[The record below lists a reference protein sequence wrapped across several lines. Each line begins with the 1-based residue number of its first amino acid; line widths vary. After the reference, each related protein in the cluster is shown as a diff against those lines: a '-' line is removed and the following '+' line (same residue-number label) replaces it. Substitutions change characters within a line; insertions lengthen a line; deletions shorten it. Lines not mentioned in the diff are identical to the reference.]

1 MTYVPYTL
9 RPSFPTL
16 VKNWLWDHAE
26 LEEEELMYDVGSVS
40 KLLEVAR
47 DPDVLADYFEN
58 DSDRERFVDAAEREP
73 YWASIEQH
81 ATSHFGLNARV
92 SLRSNLQPFYTRLVA
107 ERLRVMLCLRFIAPV
122 QHALTHDLGAYLR
135 RPVIEET
142 ELIEIHARVRVSHVA
157 QLTKID
163 MLYTLAQTLQS
174 APQSKDSARAIKG
187 SRGKDWQ
194 VEHNRRSR
202 HIHRVL
208 QSAQHHI
215 DASLSHGW
223 SRRMV
228 ELREKVETQREEIA
242 VRLAME
248 EITTHTHSTRSRQV
262 EPVSDRTDTSTIVVS
277 AGSHQQMG
285 RRRRPRRP
293 PRVAYEKLMLSG
305 TQLYSWGVGPLSNV
319 LRNCSSLWHL
329 DLSNNGLLPI
339 HAQTISQ
346 AIAAKG
352 ALRSL
357 ILCHNSIGN
366 SGARWLAELL
376 GGRHNLL
383 THLDISANANLG
395 SEGIKTIA
403 EALQSGHGASYDL
416 RFAHTWGSYG
426 GGRRGGDG
434 SGERRESLSSLRKER
449 ALTSL
454 NIGYNK
460 LGHAGGMVISGL
472 LSTNSSL
479 VSLSCRNCGLG
490 ERSFRHIADGLQGN
504 ATLSRLDIGCDDAV
518 GGDEESAGMNAGGE
532 TSGRKN
538 WRKVRRGSGSHHNLL
553 QLGGDSPTAAH
564 QAGHGTT
571 TVATASTVKS
581 SNTTNVGLA
590 RLCAATRRGGVV
602 VRLDLS
608 GLVCANGGAATEDL
622 MSCLLLP
629 NGLRQ
634 TLSQRAASPPPR
646 NVKGTSVRSLT
657 SLNMMGAGT
666 LRCLGPS
673 GAAALARALEHNT
686 ALQSLNIASNFIGLK
701 SLTPSDDGR
710 HSQLSRSTPHR
721 SMGTGDSSDFDPSG
735 FLALATMLLTNA
747 TLTSLS
753 LCDNELCAMVDTES
767 WQPVGGGRDGGG
779 SSPDRVRSPSSPPT
793 LPPLAGESD
802 YSDYS
807 AHRRLCYALKAQKHV
822 LTHLDLSHNMIGRH
836 RVKPHDT
843 VTRTR
848 RAVMIMRGG
857 GGGNGVESLH
867 GGNGSGSGG
876 TCSPAHVNFDEDGP
890 AALADAL
897 HHSTS
902 IQTVVLVHTKIPVG
916 EILRGIREY
925 HKYSEDLDLASHEL
939 EFEDCVLI
947 TRLMQYTKSVKSLDL
962 SHNMLGCA
970 SAKPIAAMINAN
982 GSSLEIVRLDDTL
995 LATPLGLHPDG
1006 MFYTDDNVMDC
1017 LEALANAAYG
1027 IDDSLALDL
1036 ANNHLP
1042 AAAIQQFIHI
1052 GESKPRLSFRL

>member
-1 MTYVPYTL
+1 
-9 RPSFPTL
+9 
-16 VKNWLWDHAE
+16 
-26 LEEEELMYDVGSVS
+26 MYDVGSVS

-107 ERLRVMLCLRFIAPV
+107 ERLRCMLCLRFIAPV
-122 QHALTHDLGAYLR
+122 QHALTHDVGAYLR
-135 RPVIEET
+135 RPVIEEA

-157 QLTKID
+157 RLTKIE
-163 MLYTLAQTLQS
+163 MLYTLAQALQS
-174 APQSKDSARAIKG
+174 APQTRAIKG
-187 SRGKDWQ
+187 SRGKAWQ
-194 VEHNRRSR
+194 VEHDRRSR
-202 HIHRVL
+202 HILRVL

-262 EPVSDRTDTSTIVVS
+262 EPVSDRAGTSTIVVS
-277 AGSHQQMG
+277 AGSHRQVG
-285 RRRRPRRP
+285 RRRCPRRP
-293 PRVAYEKLMLSG
+293 PRVAYEKLVLSG
-305 TQLYSWGVGPLSNV
+305 TQLNSWGVGPLSNV

-329 DLSNNGLLPI
+329 DLGHNGLLPI
-339 HAQTISQ
+339 HAQTISE

-352 ALRSL
+352 VLRSL
-357 ILCHNSIGN
+357 ILCHNSIGD

-376 GGRHNLL
+376 GGRHNFL

-403 EALQSGHGASYDL
+403 EALQSGHGAYDL
-416 RFAHTWGSYG
+416 RFAHTWGSNG
-426 GGRRGGDG
+426 GGSGG
-434 SGERRESLSSLRKER
+434 GERQESLSLLRKER

-454 NIGYNK
+454 DIGYNK
-460 LGHAGGMVISGL
+460 LGHAGGMIISGL

-479 VSLSCRNCGLG
+479 VSLAARNCGLG

-504 ATLSRLDIGCDDAV
+504 ATLSRLDIGCGDAV
-518 GGDEESAGMNAGGE
+518 VGDEESAGMNAGGE

-538 WRKVRRGSGSHHNLL
+538 WGKARRTSGSHHNILD
-553 QLGGDSPTAAH
+553 LGGDSPKAAH
-564 QAGHGTT
+564 HAGHGTT
-571 TVATASTVKS
+571 SASTVKS
-581 SNTTNVGLA
+581 SNTINVGLA
-590 RLCAATRRGGVV
+590 RLCAAMRRGGVV

-622 MSCLLLP
+622 FSCLLLP
-629 NGLRQ
+629 NGLRP

-646 NVKGTSVRSLT
+646 NVNGTSVRSLT

-673 GAAALARALEHNT
+673 GAAALARALEYNT

-701 SLTPSDDGR
+701 SLTSSDDGR
-710 HSQLSRSTPHR
+710 HGSQLSRSTPH
-721 SMGTGDSSDFDPSG
+721 GDSGDFDPSG

-767 WQPVGGGRDGGG
+767 WQPIGGGR

-802 YSDYS
+802 HSDYS

-822 LTHLDLSHNMIGRH
+822 LTHLDLSRNMVGRQ
-836 RVKPHDT
+836 RVAPHDT

-848 RAVMIMRGG
+848 RAVMVMRGGG

-867 GGNGSGSGG
+867 GGNGSGSG
-876 TCSPAHVNFDEDGP
+876 SPAHVHFDEDGP

-902 IQTVVLVHTKIPVG
+902 IHTVVLVHTKIPVG
-916 EILRGIREY
+916 EILRGIR
-925 HKYSEDLDLASHEL
+925 DNNGGGPQVLDLASQKL

-947 TRLMQYTKSVKSLDL
+947 TRLMQYTKSVRSLDL

-1006 MFYTDDNVMDC
+1006 MFFTDDNVMDC
-1017 LEALANAAYG
+1017 LEALANAVYG
-1027 IDDSLALDL
+1027 MRGDDSLALDL